1 MAGSRPDASH
11 AACEWA
17 RFFATPADFR
27 DWLVAHHQ
35 KERELWVG
43 FHRKGTARPSITWPE
58 SVDEAL
64 CVGWIDG
71 IRKTVDA
78 DSYKIRFTPR
88 KAASIW
94 SAVNIGRVE
103 QLTRKVACSRRG
115 WKPSRSAQKESRA
128 LMLTRIRRLL
138 RSRRKMN
145 GNSEPHRM
153 RGSSFKR
160 SRRGIESRRSG
171 E

>member
-1 MAGSRPDASH
+1 M
-11 AACEWA
+11 
-17 RFFATPADFR
+17 
-27 DWLVAHHQ
+27 AHHQ

-103 QLTRKVACSRRG
+103 QLTREGRMQPAGLEAFAKRTEGKSRTYAYENKEAAALTPEDEREFRASPDA
-115 WKPSRSAQKESRA
+115 WEFFQTQPPWYRKQAMWRVMSAKRPE
-128 LMLTRIRRLL
+128 TREKRLGQLIAKSKL
-138 RSRRKMN
+138 RER
-145 GNSEPHRM
+145 
-153 RGSSFKR
+153 
-160 SRRGIESRRSG
+160 I
-171 E
+171 